1 MLGISASVASS
12 WLAACGEEQ
21 RGQSGKHITLSVEVP
36 GGRMA
41 GPLLRSGTEWAQ
53 DNKATLDVIE
63 VPGGNVYEK
72 VMTELTAGSGAFDIL
87 LHPYFM
93 AADLVAGGFLV
104 PLSQYLQ
111 KGDPSADYEGG
122 GVQWDEQLP
131 PHREINMWAQ
141 NPENNE
147 PQVYHIN
154 FDGDH
159 HMGFYRKDLWQK
171 FGEEFEQANGY
182 ALRVDDP
189 GFPETWDQYYDIAAF
204 FQNKDVGGGQKV
216 FGHMDI
222 NVRSR
227 ASTWHFLWRYTTRLL
242 HNSEKNM
249 QAGDVFFDQDSMEPL
264 INNEAGLRAMED
276 LLESAT
282 AKYSPPNAKALGWA
296 EMQELWTSGQ
306 LSMGVTWPAMSKIAG
321 DPERNKELPGGMEA
335 SGAFML
341 PGTKE
346 VFDTSKNTWVT
357 LPGIRRMPMLAWGW
371 CFSITTTC
379 EDPARAFDL
388 IRYMATGDRR
398 VDIELAQGEEY
409 ESYMDWEF
417 RDPEI
422 KKFYSKAPSFLDAHR
437 QNQLMGVPDL
447 RIPGSIQMYDAVE
460 IHKGRAL
467 DGAITA
473 QQAVD
478 NIAADWSRL
487 VKERGVD
494 TMRNAYK
501 ASVTRRSL

>member
-1 MLGISASVASS
+1 
-12 WLAACGEEQ
+12 
-21 RGQSGKHITLSVEVP
+21 
-36 GGRMA
+36 
-41 GPLLRSGTEWAQ
+41 
-53 DNKATLDVIE
+53 
-63 VPGGNVYEK
+63 
-72 VMTELTAGSGAFDIL
+72 
-87 LHPYFM
+87 
-93 AADLVAGGFLV
+93 
-104 PLSQYLQ
+104 
-111 KGDPSADYEGG
+111 
-122 GVQWDEQLP
+122 
-131 PHREINMWAQ
+131 
-141 NPENNE
+141 
-147 PQVYHIN
+147 
-154 FDGDH
+154 
-159 HMGFYRKDLWQK
+159 MGFYRRDLWQK
-171 FGEEFEQANGY
+171 FGEEFEQENGY

-189 GFPETWDQYYDIAAF
+189 EFPETWDQYYDIAAF

-242 HNSEKNM
+242 HNSEDNM
-249 QAGDVFFDQDSMEPL
+249 RAGDVFFEQDSMEPL

-306 LSMGVTWPAMSKIAG
+306 LAMGVTWPAMSKIAG

-357 LPGIRRMPMLAWGW
+357 LPEIRRMPMLAWGW

-379 EDPARAFDL
+379 EDPERAFDL
-388 IRYMATGDRR
+388 TRYMATGDRR
-398 VDIELAQGEEY
+398 VQIETTQGEEY

-417 RDPEI
+417 SDPTIE
-422 KKFYSKAPSFLDAHR
+422 KFYSKAPSFLKAHR
-437 QNQLMGVPDL
+437 ANQTIGIPDL

-467 DGAITA
+467 EGEISAKE
-473 QQAVD
+473 AVD
-478 NIAADWSRL
+478 NIAADWTSL

-494 TMRNAYK
+494 TMRSAYK
-501 ASVTRRSL
+501 ASVTRQSL